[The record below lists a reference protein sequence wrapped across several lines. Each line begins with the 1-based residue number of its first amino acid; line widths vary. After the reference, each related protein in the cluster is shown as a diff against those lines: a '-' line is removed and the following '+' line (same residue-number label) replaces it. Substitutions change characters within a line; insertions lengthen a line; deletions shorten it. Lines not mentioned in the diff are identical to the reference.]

1 MKSLIV
7 NYDEFGN
14 PISLQDVKEFRD
26 NSVVSY
32 QKLCESN
39 LAKKKKRDEARQ
51 AMEEEAEAERLKR
64 NRIRSAWIARLYY
77 EHLLDN
83 GAEAMDDEAYAEFVK
98 NFNNGDV
105 LGMEAMPKAFKEC
118 YDSMEGGL

>member
-1 MKSLIV
+1 MKNLIV

-39 LAKKKKRDEARQ
+39 LAKKKKRDEAKQ

-83 GAEAMDDEAYAEFVK
+83 GAEAMDDEAYVEFVK

-105 LGMEAMPKAFKEC
+105 LGMERMPKAFKEC

>member
-39 LAKKKKRDEARQ
+39 LAKKRKRDEAKQ
-51 AMEEEAEAERLKR
+51 AMEEEAEAERLKQ

-98 NFNNGDV
+98 NFNMGDV
-105 LGMEAMPKAFKEC
+105 LSMEAMPKSFKEC

>member
-39 LAKKKKRDEARQ
+39 LAKKRKRDEARQ

-83 GAEAMDDEAYAEFVK
+83 GAEAMDDESYAEFVR

-105 LGMEAMPKAFKEC
+105 LVMEAMPKAFKEC

>member
-26 NSVVSY
+26 NSVVSN

-98 NFNNGDV
+98 NFNDGDV
-105 LGMEAMPKAFKEC
+105 LGMESMPKAFKEC

>member
-14 PISLQDVKEFRD
+14 PVSLQDVKECRD

-105 LGMEAMPKAFKEC
+105 LGMERMPKAFKEC